1 MSSKRKDYDKI
12 FQSMDMT
19 KRFIS
24 REESKNLEGSAI
36 AKNMRD
42 ASEPAYKEAKQLQA
56 IFKKVMLSL

>member
-1 MSSKRKDYDKI
+1 MSSRKDYDKI

-36 AKNMRD
+36 AEYRD
-42 ASEPAYKEAKQLQA
+42 ASETIKKGASSITN
-56 IFKKVMLSL
+56 IF

>member
-24 REESKNLEGSAI
+24 REESKNLEGPAI

-42 ASEPAYKEAKQLQA
+42 ASEPAYKAKSKTITSYL
-56 IFKKVMLSL
+56 